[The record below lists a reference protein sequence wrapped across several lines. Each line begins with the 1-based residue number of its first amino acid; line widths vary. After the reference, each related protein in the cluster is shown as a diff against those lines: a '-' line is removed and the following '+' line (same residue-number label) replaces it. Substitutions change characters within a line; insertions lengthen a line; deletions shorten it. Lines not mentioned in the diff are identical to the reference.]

1 MDFYRIQVR
10 TTREKETVVYPE
22 FQVRGN
28 IEDLMI
34 RGGSFYAVWDAE
46 AGLWSRDEYDVQRMV
61 DEDIEAKV
69 AEISERADTPVI
81 PKLMSVYGSKS
92 WKQYKEFTR
101 SLPDTFTPLD
111 TKLTWLN
118 SEVDKSDYV
127 SKRLPYLLE
136 EGDISAWD
144 ELVGTLYAPE
154 ERMKIEWAIGAV
166 VSGDS
171 KMIQKFLVFYGS
183 AGTGKSTILNI
194 VGDLFKGYTTSFD
207 GKALGS
213 SSNGAFST
221 EPFKE
226 YPLVAIQ
233 HDGDLSKI
241 DDNTRLNSIIAHEEM
256 SLNEKYK
263 SSYTARIEA
272 MLFMGTNQ
280 PVRITDAKSGIIR
293 RLIDVH
299 PTGQTLTPKKYEK
312 LMSRIKFELGAIAWH
327 CLQVYEAEGKTKYN
341 AYRPIEMIVQTDPF
355 FNFVES
361 YFDVFKTQEYTTMQ
375 QAWRLYKEW
384 CEETGTRQMQMHRF
398 RTELANYFS
407 TFHQKKH
414 IGGEQVRSVYEGFKA
429 DRYMEPIDPKSDRY
443 QLVMDSTESLF
454 DVDMAEQ
461 PAQLAK
467 EDGTPAK
474 KWVNV
479 KTTLGDI
486 SSQELHYV
494 KVPGNHVVIDFDLEG
509 TNGLKALDRNLE
521 AASLWPPT
529 YAELS
534 KSGSGVH
541 LHYQYHGNTDDLSP
555 LYADGIEVKVYKGDA
570 SLRRK
575 LTRCNELPVAVISTG
590 LPLKEKKEKMHKS
603 KTIKTERG
611 LRELIGR
618 NLRKEIH
625 PGTKPS
631 VDFIAKIIEEAHE
644 GGLEFDLTDLRPKVL
659 AFANNSTH
667 QAKDALK
674 TVQGIKWSSV
684 EEVEVPS
691 TPDAEVKHSDD
702 RIAFYDVE
710 VYPNLFIICWKF
722 EGDDKVVKMVNPKPH
737 EVEQLFSLKL
747 VGFYNRRYDNH
758 IIYAAA
764 MGTPIP
770 QLFKL
775 SMKLVEGNRGA
786 SFGAAYNLSY
796 ADIWDFASEKKSLKK
811 WEVDLGI
818 LHMELDIPWDEP
830 VPEDKW
836 DQVLE
841 YCANDVR
848 ATEAVFNNR
857 KGDFVARQI
866 LAELSGLTVN
876 DSTQNH
882 TAKIIFGDDK
892 KPQSKFVYTD
902 LSEQFPGYEFKL
914 GKSSYRDEDP
924 GEGGYVYAEPGMYE
938 NVALLDVVS
947 MHPRSIEIMNLFGP
961 YTQAFSD
968 LINAR
973 VAIKQGDF
981 TTARK
986 MLDGRLAQF
995 LVPKN
1000 DMGDVEGAD
1009 QLAYALK
1016 IVVNTVYGLTSAKFD
1031 NPFRDIRNI
1040 DNIVAKRGALF
1051 MIDLK
1056 HEIQK
1061 AGYQVCHIK
1070 TDSVKI
1076 PNADPRII
1084 AKIMAIGQQY
1094 GYTFEHEE
1102 TYEKFCLVND
1112 AVYVAGKK
1120 PVPWEEGFPELEW
1133 KAVGAQFQ
1141 HSYVFKTLFS
1151 GEPLGFADY
1160 CEARSVVKGAM
1171 YLDFDLA
1178 EEPDHT
1184 KMRHVGRTGLFV
1196 PVKTGGAKLYR
1207 VNDGKY
1213 YAVANTKGHLWMESH
1228 MAENLGDALF
1238 DEDIIDMTYFEKL
1251 KETAVETI
1259 AQFGSFDNFVKP
1271 KED

>member
-1 MDFYRIQVR
+1 MDFYRIR
-10 TTREKETVVYPE
+10 TKKTRDNVLEVYPE
-22 FQVRGN
+22 FVVRGS

-46 AGLWSRDEYDVQRMV
+46 QGIWSRDEYDVQRLV
-61 DEDIEAKV
+61 DADLEVK
-69 AEISERADTPVI
+69 AEEMRPTAGFPVE
-81 PKLMSVYGSKS
+81 PKLMETYGSKS
-92 WKQYKEFTR
+92 WRNYREFVH
-101 SLPDTFTPLD
+101 SLPDNFTPLD
-111 TKLTWLN
+111 TKLTFAN
-118 SEVDKSDYV
+118 TEVKKKDHV
-127 SKRLPYLLE
+127 SKRLPYTLE

-144 ELVGTLYAPE
+144 ELIRTLYAPE
-154 ERMKIEWAIGAV
+154 ERLKIEWAIGSLVA
-166 VSGDS
+166 GDA
-171 KMIQKFLVFYGS
+171 KKIQKFLVFYGS
-183 AGTGKSTILNI
+183 AGTGKSTMLNI
-194 VGDLFKGYTTSFD
+194 IEDLFAGYTTTFD

-213 SSNGAFST
+213 SSSGSFST
-221 EPFKE
+221 EQFKE

-233 HDGDLSKI
+233 HDGDLSRI
-241 DDNTRLNSIIAHEEM
+241 EDNTRLNSIIAHEQM

-299 PTGQTLTPKKYEK
+299 PTGQTLTIARYNK
-312 LMSRIKFELGAIAWH
+312 LLSQISFELGAIAWH
-327 CLQVYEAEGKTKYN
+327 CLQVYKAEGKSRYN
-341 AYRPIEMIVQTDPF
+341 SYRPIEMIVQTDPF

-361 YFDVFKTQEYTTMQ
+361 YFDIFKSQQHTTMK
-375 QAWRLYKEW
+375 QAWTLYKEW
-384 CEETGTRQMQMHRF
+384 CEETGVRMMQMHRF
-398 RTELANYFS
+398 RTELANYFEH
-407 TFHQKKH
+407 FHEKKH
-414 IGGEQVRSVYEGFKA
+414 LEGEQVRSVYEGFKA
-429 DRYMEPIDPKSDRY
+429 DRYMEPIEPGEDRY
-443 QLVMDSTESLF
+443 RLVMDSTESLF
-454 DVDMAEQ
+454 DRDMADQ

-467 EDGTPAK
+467 DDGTPSR
-474 KWVNV
+474 KWSNV
-479 KTTLGDI
+479 RTTLAAI
-486 SSQELHYV
+486 TSQDLHYV
-494 KVPGNHVVIDFDLEG
+494 KVPANHVVIDFDLQGSNG
-509 TNGLKALDRNLE
+509 TKALDRNLE

-534 KSGSGVH
+534 KSGEGVH
-541 LHYQYHGNTDDLSP
+541 LHYQYHGNTADLSP
-555 LYADGIEVKVYKGDA
+555 LYADGIEVKVYRGDA

-575 LTRCNELPVAVISTG
+575 LTRCNSLPVAVITSG

-644 GGLEFDLTDLRPKVL
+644 NGLEFDLSDLHPKVI
-659 AFANNSTH
+659 AFANNSSN

-674 TVQGIKWSSV
+674 TVAGIKWSSV
-684 EEVEVPS
+684 EEEIPA
-691 TPDAEVKHSDD
+691 TPDDEIQHSDK
-702 RIAFYDVE
+702 RIAFFDVE
-710 VYPNLFIICWKF
+710 VYQNLFVVCWKF
-722 EGDDKVVKMVNPKPH
+722 EGDDKVVKMINPKAH
-737 EVEQLFSLKL
+737 EVEALFGLKL

-758 IIYAAA
+758 ILYAAS
-764 MGTPIP
+764 MGTPVP
-770 QLFKL
+770 QLFRLSSKL
-775 SMKLVEGNRGA
+775 IEGNRGA
-786 SFGAAYNLSY
+786 AFGAAYNLSY
-796 ADIWDFASEKKSLKK
+796 ADIWDFSSEKKSLKK

-818 LHMELDIPWDEP
+818 LHMELDIPWDQP
-830 VPEDKW
+830 VPEDRW
-836 DQVLE
+836 EQVVE

-866 LAELSGLTVN
+866 LAELSGLSVN

-882 TAKIIFGDDK
+882 TARIIFGDEK
-892 KPQSKFVYTD
+892 RPQSKFNYPD
-902 LSEQFPGYEFKL
+902 LSEKFPGYKFEM
-914 GKSSYRDEDP
+914 GKSWYRDEDP
-924 GEGGYVYAEPGMYE
+924 GEGGYVHAEPGMYE

-973 VAIKQGDF
+973 VAIKRGDF
-981 TTARK
+981 DSARK
-986 MLDGRLAQF
+986 MLDGRLSKF
-995 LVPKN
+995 LAPKN
-1000 DMGDVEGAD
+1000 DMGDVDNAD
-1009 QLAYALK
+1009 QLTYALK

-1031 NPFRDIRNI
+1031 NAFRDIRNR
-1040 DNIVAKRGALF
+1040 DNVVAKRGALF

-1056 HEIQK
+1056 HAIQE

-1076 PNADPRII
+1076 PNATPQII
-1084 AKIMAIGQQY
+1084 DMIMKFGQKY
-1094 GYTFEHEE
+1094 GYDFEHEE

-1120 PVPWEEGFPELEW
+1120 PVPWEEPFPALEW

-1141 HSYVFKTLFS
+1141 HSYVFKQLFS
-1151 GEPLGFADY
+1151 DEPLGFADF

-1171 YLDFDLA
+1171 YLDFDLM

-1196 PVKTGGAKLYR
+1196 PVTAGGAKLYR
-1207 VNDGKY
+1207 VNDGKF

-1228 MAENLGDALF
+1228 MAEGLGDSLF
-1238 DEDIIDMTYFEKL
+1238 DDDIIDMTYFEKL
-1251 KETAVETI
+1251 KETAINTI
-1259 AQFGSFDNFVKP
+1259 EQFGSFDKFVK
-1271 KED
+1271 EIN